1 MNTAERTSV
10 YLGLGSN
17 IGDRQGFL
25 QEALELIDGLPATSV
40 LRASS
45 IYETEPWGESDQGRF
60 YNAVVEIHTALSPT
74 GLLRAVKRI
83 ESDMGRVSARRN
95 GPRNIDIDI
104 LLYGNTVMAGEQ
116 LSIPH
121 PFMPQRQFV
130 LTPLRELAGSA
141 LHPVEQATIDEMA
154 VRCPD
159 TGKVWKTDVRLQLC

>member
-1 MNTAERTSV
+1 MNTADLTSV

-25 QEALELIDGLPATSV
+25 QEAMELVNGLPATTV
-40 LRASS
+40 RRASS
-45 IYETEPWGESDQGRF
+45 IYETEPWGERDQDRF
-60 YNAVVEIHTALSPT
+60 YNAVVEIMTALPPAE
-74 GLLRAVKRI
+74 LLAAIKHI
-83 ESDMGRVSARRN
+83 EVRMGRISTRRN

-104 LLYGNTVMAGEQ
+104 LLYGSEVMVGEQ

-141 LHPVEQATIDEMA
+141 LHPVERATIDEMA